1 MTVTFRKLANVAAL
15 AGLMLTTPAQ
25 AASKCWDNDVNAAAQ
40 VQEFKL
46 LLMNV
51 SLRCR
56 VIEVDTSANFDRMVK
71 THARTFDEAERK
83 LRDFFGAKASR
94 ASQTEYLRYNT
105 ILGNMYGGG
114 NTNIRNCNVFNGV
127 MTELSVAG
135 DNREALVGVASAMI
149 ATPRVEGSRCNP

>member
-1 MTVTFRKLANVAAL
+1 MNMTIRKLANAAAL
-15 AGLMLTTPAQ
+15 AALMLTTPAH
-25 AASKCWDNDVNAAAQ
+25 AAKCWDTDVNSAAQ

-94 ASQTEYLRYNT
+94 ASQAEYLRYTT

-149 ATPRVEGSRCNP
+149 ATPRVEGNRCNP